1 MKTLIEKN
9 NHEVYHPSHSGMR
22 LPSCPAPPQPEVE
35 KKSGGEQGI
44 CRKIKV
50 GDVCLQTMSTVG
62 HFSGLKKQN
71 KNQRLNRNP
80 PSGFLTFT
88 ICHPLAGLA

>member
-1 MKTLIEKN
+1 MKFITRATQACGRL
-9 NHEVYHPSHSGMR
+9 VAGPSSAR
-22 LPSCPAPPQPEVE
+22 SDEN
-35 KKSGGEQGI
+35 SGGEQGI

-62 HFSGLKKQN
+62 RFFGLKKQN
-71 KNQRLNRNP
+71 KTQRLNRNP

-88 ICHPLAGLA
+88 ICHPLARLA